1 MKKQALK
8 LKNNRENMAFVELRY
23 ENFYKKMKTIL
34 IILTFMLLISSGIYL
49 DSMLVNFTISLLPK
63 LSAAWLVFTKMFLWI
78 LLSIFTGGPIFA
90 ISFIITGAIKTELE
104 K

>member
-1 MKKQALK
+1 
-8 LKNNRENMAFVELRY
+8 MAFELRY

-49 DSMLVNFTISLLPK
+49 DSMLVNFAVSLLPK